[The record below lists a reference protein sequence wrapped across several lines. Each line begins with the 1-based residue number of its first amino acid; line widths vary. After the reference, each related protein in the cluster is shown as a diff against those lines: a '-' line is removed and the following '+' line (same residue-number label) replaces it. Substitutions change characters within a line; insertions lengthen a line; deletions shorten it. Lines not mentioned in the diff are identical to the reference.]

1 MAGRPSCVIAMARHI
16 HARQSKNTQPLMV
29 QRITRC
35 LIRQHLIGNLLIGQ
49 DDFNLVV
56 IQNAGGTWQRV
67 NRDFGGK
74 LPDVIQQ
81 INEAVAAV

>member
-1 MAGRPSCVIAMARHI
+1 LVE
-16 HARQSKNTQPLMV
+16 
-29 QRITRC
+29 
-35 LIRQHLIGNLLIGQ
+35 NLSIGQ
-49 DDFNLVV
+49 DDFNLIV

-74 LPDVIQQ
+74 LPEVIHQ